1 MNAPTSTNNNNTSG
15 TTTTNKS
22 DGEQDAVKSDI
33 SPEGT
38 DEDTR
43 AGALT
48 SKAFSNNVNNA
59 SQYHNDNSEVEE
71 SDQNDSEDVISN
83 QSDNQHFS
91 SSKSSIDVS
100 FLGSLN
106 FFKLNLNKCSG
117 RRYRRSKAEGSK
129 GGCKETNGR
138 TKE

>member
-1 MNAPTSTNNNNTSG
+1 MNASTSTNNNNNTSTT

-22 DGEQDAVKSDI
+22 DGEQDITKSDN

-48 SKAFSNNVNNA
+48 SKTNNVAKEA
-59 SQYHNDNSEVEE
+59 SQYHNEENSDSD
-71 SDQNDSEDVISN
+71 SDQNADDSDVLSN
-83 QSDNQHFS
+83 YQSDNQQFS

-100 FLGSLN
+100 
-106 FFKLNLNKCSG
+106 
-117 RRYRRSKAEGSK
+117 
-129 GGCKETNGR
+129 
-138 TKE
+138 